1 MLKSLKISDSEVFK
15 HKLHWRIAV
24 VIVQQENGWNLFA
37 DKTLLVEREYT
48 FLLLYLIACHFVFV
62 VMYKVGYICI

>member
-37 DKTLLVEREYT
+37 DKTLLVESENT
-48 FLLLYLIACHFVFV
+48 FLSSVFNSLPFLICCYV
-62 VMYKVGYICI
+62 